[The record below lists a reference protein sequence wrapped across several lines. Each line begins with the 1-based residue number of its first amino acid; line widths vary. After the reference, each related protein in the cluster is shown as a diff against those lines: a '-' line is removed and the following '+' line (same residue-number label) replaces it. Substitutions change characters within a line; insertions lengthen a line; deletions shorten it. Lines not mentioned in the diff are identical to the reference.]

1 MKKFLVMPERS
12 RFFEVDATTAEMAFR
27 GVCSWYS
34 YGKTIAILDR
44 ETAETKV
51 FIFRREVQ

>member
-1 MKKFLVMPERS
+1 MKKFLIMPERG
-12 RFFEVDATTAEMAFR
+12 RFFEVDAITAEMAFR

-51 FIFRREVQ
+51 FVYGRKS